1 MSNRCAWSRQPY
13 LAPRGAELDPT
24 GDEVHEM
31 RPAIGHVAAT
41 PHQLPNER
49 IEVEPAFLIATDP
62 LKQTRPSVV
71 TPSGVSAPVAL
82 GSRNQ
87 DLPHPFPH

>member
-1 MSNRCAWSRQPY
+1 MAALL
-13 LAPRGAELDPT
+13 LA
-24 GDEVHEM
+24 EM
-31 RPAIGHVAAT
+31 KR
-41 PHQLPNER
+41 LYD
-49 IEVEPAFLIATDP
+49 PAFMITTD